1 MHYSYNVRTIYL
13 IYLFCML
20 NSNANY
26 KFDFWGEEKQN
37 NTTTTTHITIMI
49 VEYLGGESADQ
60 EVGLGQEV
68 DIKDNSS

>member
-1 MHYSYNVRTIYL
+1 
-13 IYLFCML
+13 ML
-20 NSNANY
+20 NSNANH
-26 KFDFWGEEKQN
+26 KFGFWGEEKQN
-37 NTTTTTHITIMI
+37 TTTTHITIMI

>member
-20 NSNANY
+20 NSNANH
-26 KFDFWGEEKQN
+26 KFGFWGEEKQN
-37 NTTTTTHITIMI
+37 TTTTHITIMI